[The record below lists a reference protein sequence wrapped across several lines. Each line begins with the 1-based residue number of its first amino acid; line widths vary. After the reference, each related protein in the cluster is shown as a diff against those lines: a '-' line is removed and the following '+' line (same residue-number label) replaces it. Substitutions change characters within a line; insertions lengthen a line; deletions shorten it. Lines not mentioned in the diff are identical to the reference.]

1 MTTSDERALLDT
13 NIVVYAADAGSPF
26 HVPAKELRD
35 RGFRGELPL
44 VISPQVLLEFFA
56 VITNPRRVQTPRSPQ
71 EATAEMAKYM
81 RSRRIRMI
89 YPGADI
95 LRRVLALRKIH
106 RSSRVPYHLRS
117 GKPGGSYDTKRHTV
131 VAAALLAGLA
141 VVICSGTKHSG
152 EAQAVGP
159 TILDPN
165 LAVNFASERG
175 CWGSPCTRTSLP
187 TPQSTSIGRRVPPVR
202 TQACSAIRQGE

>member
-56 VITNPRRVQTPRSPQ
+56 VITHPRRVQTPRSPQ

-95 LRRVLALRKIH
+95 LRRVLAVHAQHPTI
-106 RSSRVPYHLRS
+106 SRQEIFDLS
-117 GKPGGSYDTKRHTV
+117 
-131 VAAALLAGLA
+131 LLATMLSNG
-141 VVICSGTKHSG
+141 VTRIYTY
-152 EAQAVGP
+152 
-159 TILDPN
+159 N
-165 LAVNFASERG
+165 ER
-175 CWGSPCTRTSLP
+175 PF
-187 TPQSTSIGRRVPPVR
+187 
-202 TQACSAIRQGE
+202 RQIQGITVLIP